1 MRASRLKLLFGL
13 ILLLTSCPLPAIGE
27 EDGKKPPTVCE
38 LIDEAAG
45 RHGIPAEFFT
55 RLIWQESR
63 FRPAAVSPKGAQGI
77 AQFMPGTAKLRGLA
91 DAFDPLEAIPASA
104 KYLAELTRRF
114 GNHGLA
120 AAAYN
125 AGEQRLTDWL
135 SQRSGLPLETRDY
148 VLIITGRSAEDW
160 TRFDPNTFPNGLLPG
175 PPVIRNCLETLTLL
189 AKPGVGAA
197 RLEKVPQ
204 ADWAPWG
211 AQVAGNF
218 SMDRAL
224 RSYALLQERHRGVI
238 GDKRPMVVRTINRS
252 RGQAPFF
259 QVRVPAESREEAAEF
274 CRQLRTPCVV
284 FKN

>member
-1 MRASRLKLLFGL
+1 MRTSRLKPLFGL
-13 ILLLTSCPLPAIGE
+13 IFLLICSPLPGIAE
-27 EDGKKPPTVCE
+27 EEEKEPPTVCE
-38 LIDEAAG
+38 LIDEAA
-45 RHGIPAEFFT
+45 RLHGIPAEFFT
-55 RLIWQESR
+55 RLVWQESR
-63 FRPAAVSPKGAQGI
+63 FRPGAISPKGAQGI
-77 AQFMPGTAKLRGLA
+77 AQFMPGTAKLRGLV
-91 DAFDPLEAIPASA
+91 DPFDPHEAIPASA
-104 KYLAELTRRF
+104 RYLAELTRHF

-160 TRFDPNTFPNGLLPG
+160 TRFDPNRFPNGLLPG
-175 PPVIRNCLETLTLL
+175 PPILRSCLETSALL
-189 AKPGVGAA
+189 ARPGTGAE

-224 RSYALLQERHRGVI
+224 RNYALLQERHREVL
-238 GDKRPMVVRTINRS
+238 GDKRPMIVRTINRS

-259 QVRVPAESREEAAEF
+259 QVRVPAESREQASKL
-274 CRQLRTPCVV
+274 CQQLRTPCIV